1 MQLSKGVRV
10 FLVVLA
16 VLVGLI
22 AFVSYGIEQEYGG
35 NSAIEGLAKGYLPGS
50 AVEVREVGWGDG
62 ADVNNDYELAVEGS
76 EVAVV
81 RLIDGNGRVLYT
93 GTETDAVAWLDTQ
106 GPQRFIGTSQSADAY
121 LTDARDGAQTYTT
134 STILAIVA
142 VGLLVV
148 ALIPNRKPQQ
158 SHAIGPAAP
167 TA

>member
-1 MQLSKGVRV
+1 MHLSKGVRIL
-10 FLVVLA
+10 LVVSA
-16 VLVGLI
+16 VLVGLM

-35 NSAIEGLAKGYLPGS
+35 NTATEGLAKGYLPDS

-76 EVAVV
+76 GVAVV

-93 GTETDAVAWLDTQ
+93 GTETEAMAWLDTQ
-106 GPQRFIGTSQSADAY
+106 GPQQFIGTSQSANAY
-121 LTDARDGAQTYTT
+121 LTDAKDGAQTYTT
-134 STILAIVA
+134 SIILAIVA
-142 VGLLVV
+142 AGLLVIAV
-148 ALIPNRKPQQ
+148 IPNRKPQQ